1 MTRYEVGETVLFPP
15 ASLTVPR
22 ASVKLPVRLFW
33 LIPAIEV
40 RAADEMINVPA
51 PSFTKPAVPVS
62 VLLRFRVLPVSTW
75 KAPWTAPKA
84 TTGTLKICVVAPVA
98 SKPPEVRVS

>member
-1 MTRYEVGETVLFPP
+1 MP
-15 ASLTVPR
+15 AMVDK
-22 ASVKLPVRLFW
+22 AG
-33 LIPAIEV
+33 
-40 RAADEMINVPA
+40 DEMINVPA
-51 PSFTKPAVPVS
+51 PSFTKPPEPVR

-75 KAPWTAPKA
+75 KAPWTVLKA